1 MPTLSRSPL
10 PLRVVLSFGAFA
22 IVLGTAVLVSH
33 NRLPRANPTFDTL
46 MQKVRQRQRVID
58 SVAST
63 INTDTLYRAYHS
75 MLVAPHPESVAP
87 LIDCIERRMMWQRG
101 MYPAQRAIQRMK
113 DTVWARVEGQV
124 SAMEA
129 RIPASG
135 YLQSNDSLCG
145 PFGRRGPLII
155 DGVPLDPTPGD
166 SMQVRR

>member
-1 MPTLSRSPL
+1 MSRST
-10 PLRVVLSFGAFA
+10 RARHVV
-22 IVLGTAVLVSH
+22 IGTAFVVCAVAGAAVVVSQRKPAR
-33 NRLPRANPTFDTL
+33 NRAFDSTMREL
-46 MQKVRQRQRVID
+46 ERPWRVID

-87 LIDCIERRMMWQRG
+87 LIDCMERRMMWQRG

-113 DTVWARVEGQV
+113 DTVWAGVEGQI